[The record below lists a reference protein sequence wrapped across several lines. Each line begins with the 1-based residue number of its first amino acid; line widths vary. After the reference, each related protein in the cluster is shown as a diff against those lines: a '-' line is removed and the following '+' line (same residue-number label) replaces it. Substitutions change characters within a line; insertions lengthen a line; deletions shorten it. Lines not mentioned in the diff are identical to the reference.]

1 MERAAWLTSSDGLDL
16 FLEKLKKPIV
26 RPMPEIMNEQVKAS
40 EMTSPVTFSQTQ
52 LFPISYLRKYSFK
65 IQTFMVD
72 HVAMAE
78 NLSRVDF

>member
-1 MERAAWLTSSDGLDL
+1 MEIAAWLISSDGLDL

-26 RPMPEIMNEQVKAS
+26 RPTPEMMNEQVKAS

-52 LFPISYLRKYSFK
+52 LFPISYLRKYYFK

-78 NLSRVDF
+78 NLSSVDF

>member
-1 MERAAWLTSSDGLDL
+1 
-16 FLEKLKKPIV
+16 
-26 RPMPEIMNEQVKAS
+26 MPEIMNEQVKAS
-40 EMTSPVTFSQTQ
+40 EITSPVTFAKTQ

-78 NLSRVDF
+78 NLSSVDF